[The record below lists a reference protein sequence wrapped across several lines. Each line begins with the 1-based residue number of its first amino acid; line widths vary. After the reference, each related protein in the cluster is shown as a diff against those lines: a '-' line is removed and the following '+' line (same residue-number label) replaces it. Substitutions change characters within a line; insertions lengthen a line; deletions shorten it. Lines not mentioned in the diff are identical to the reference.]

1 LVDSG
6 TEIDYLLRPIEA
18 GMICFERLHDTVLDL
33 NDFADAND
41 YLDAKAENE
50 YRLRPKGT

>member
-1 LVDSG
+1 M
-6 TEIDYLLRPIEA
+6 IRFEA
-18 GMICFERLHDTVLDL
+18 IYETNLDL

-50 YRLRPKGT
+50 YRLSNVNKP